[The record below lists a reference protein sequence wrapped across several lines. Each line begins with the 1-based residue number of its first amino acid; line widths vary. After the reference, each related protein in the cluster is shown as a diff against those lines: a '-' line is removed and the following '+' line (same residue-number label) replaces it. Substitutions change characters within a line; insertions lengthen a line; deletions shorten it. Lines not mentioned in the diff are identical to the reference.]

1 MVQDLLH
8 CVAVNL
14 LVRMPEQAL
23 RAQVRPKPGRA
34 VLMDQDL
41 LHRVLPIVL
50 TPTPKQALRAQV
62 RPKPGRA
69 VLMDQDL
76 LHRVSA
82 PSPAAGGRPRY
93 SLGPPSW
100 GCMVQAWVV

>member
-1 MVQDLLH
+1 M
-8 CVAVNL
+8 
-14 LVRMPEQAL
+14 
-23 RAQVRPKPGRA
+23 RPQPGRV
-34 VLMDQDL
+34 VLMAQDL
-41 LHRVLPIVL
+41 LHRAAARLLARV
-50 TPTPKQALRAQV
+50 PKQALRAQV

-82 PSPAAGGRPRY
+82 PSPVAGGRPRY

-100 GCMVQAWVV
+100 GCILLAWDVHAGF

>member
-1 MVQDLLH
+1 M
-8 CVAVNL
+8 
-14 LVRMPEQAL
+14 
-23 RAQVRPKPGRA
+23 
-34 VLMDQDL
+34 LMDQDL
-41 LHRVLPIVL
+41 LHRMSGMMLLPI
-50 TPTPKQALRAQV
+50 TKQALRAQV

-93 SLGPPSW
+93 SLGPP
-100 GCMVQAWVV
+100 

>member
-1 MVQDLLH
+1 MA
-8 CVAVNL
+8 AVH
-14 LVRMPEQAL
+14 LVRVPE
-23 RAQVRPKPGRA
+23 
-34 VLMDQDL
+34 
-41 LHRVLPIVL
+41 H
-50 TPTPKQALRAQV
+50 ALRAQV

-93 SLGPPSW
+93 SLGAPLPKLHGRPEKISMKESLP
-100 GCMVQAWVV
+100 CKTMEEL